1 MKIEIRNK
9 RIAELYKTNDYSLRK
24 LAKIYKISPTRIK
37 DVLVKELTIEGFKE
51 VKRIR
56 SLRVAERMKES
67 YINIFVK

>member
-51 VKRIR
+51 GK
-56 SLRVAERMKES
+56 KNTFFES
-67 YINIFVK
+67 C

>member
-37 DVLVKELTIEGFKE
+37 DVLVRELTIEGFKE